1 MSAAL
6 QLAFVV
12 GHRCHLCHNLCLLLL
27 FVTPCIAAT
36 HNMHIVELGGGF
48 GGQSIALAS
57 LTSGGFQSYTDI
69 DLAESCL
76 LATKNMK
83 LTAELPFASSR
94 ERQALRRFSC
104 VTSQEWSAAAAA
116 AVAADGAAD
125 AAACDLFISNF
136 ALSELSAAVQ
146 AHIIRDVV
154 SLCKRGHI
162 QANDISSHHGLVG
175 SSTAELVQGLRGAGL
190 QPVLRSEYLNQK
202 VLPVTIIEWGCDTEG
217 CDENFE

>member
-1 MSAAL
+1 
-6 QLAFVV
+6 
-12 GHRCHLCHNLCLLLL
+12 
-27 FVTPCIAAT
+27 
-36 HNMHIVELGGGF
+36 MHIVELGGGF
-48 GGQSIALAS
+48 GGQSIALAA

-69 DLAESCL
+69 DLAETCL
-76 LATKNMK
+76 LATKNMQ
-83 LTAELPFASSR
+83 LTAELPFASAR

-116 AVAADGAAD
+116 AAAAAD
-125 AAACDLFISNF
+125 AACDLFISNF

-154 SLCKRGHI
+154 STCKRGHI

-175 SSTAELVQGLRGAGL
+175 SSTAELVRGLRGAGL

>member
-1 MSAAL
+1 
-6 QLAFVV
+6 
-12 GHRCHLCHNLCLLLL
+12 
-27 FVTPCIAAT
+27 
-36 HNMHIVELGGGF
+36 MHIVELGGGF
-48 GGQSIALAS
+48 GGQSIALAA

-69 DLAESCL
+69 DLAETCL
-76 LATKNMK
+76 LATKNMQ
-83 LTAELPFASSR
+83 LTAELPFASAR
-94 ERQALRRFSC
+94 ERKALRRFSC

-116 AVAADGAAD
+116 AAADAAAADAAD

-146 AHIIRDVV
+146 AHIIRDIV
-154 SLCKRGHI
+154 SSCKRGHI

-175 SSTAELVQGLRGAGL
+175 SSTAELVRGLRGAGL

-217 CDENFE
+217 CDESFE